1 MKKITPARFA
11 ATLLA
16 TLLCPVALADTA
28 PLMASMSPS
37 AVPPAS
43 VLPAASVSPT
53 TAAGTATPAAAL
65 PEPAVVAEP
74 AAVATPEQPAKTL
87 IPLYTTA
94 QPKAAGKGARAKK
107 AAPAPAPVVAQAA
120 PEASSQLDVTD
131 IDRRLNALLK
141 VAGHYPP
148 NIPGRRDR
156 YMAEQDA
163 SELVKALDPYAVIPN
178 ASAEVLLRAVKANQ
192 VARNLDTGMDAALK
206 AGVYMRRL
214 IALMPAH
221 PEVNY
226 WYGTMLAEGGGMKEG
241 IPYLNKAIKSG
252 YAEAYLPLAQAY
264 LSLEKKQ
271 DALKTL
277 QSYRATQKDDPSQA
291 ESLIAKVESGGS
303 SIW

>member
-43 VLPAASVSPT
+43 VLPAPSVSPI
-53 TAAGTATPAAAL
+53 ASAGTATPAAAL
-65 PEPAVVAEP
+65 PEPAAVV
-74 AAVATPEQPAKTL
+74 TPEQPAKTL

-107 AAPAPAPVVAQAA
+107 AAPVAAPVTAA
-120 PEASSQLDVTD
+120 ATPDASSQLDVTD

-291 ESLIAKVESGGS
+291 DSLIAKVESGGS